1 MEILAEAFALCQ
13 PIKWQTIERCRFPT
27 HNTANLIDV
36 RFGPK
41 ADTHADARDVCFG
54 PKADFKKGTSSLAA
68 QLVEQ
73 GIYREIYS
81 SGSPARRHP
90 LTSRLKMLGVLRL
103 GWFCF
108 MTLTDA

>member
-1 MEILAEAFALCQ
+1 MSAMGQKRTF
-13 PIKWQTIERCRFPT
+13 
-27 HNTANLIDV
+27 D
-36 RFGPK
+36 
-41 ADTHADARDVCFG
+41 ADGSHVSLG
-54 PKADFKKGTSSLAA
+54 PKADFKKGLAA